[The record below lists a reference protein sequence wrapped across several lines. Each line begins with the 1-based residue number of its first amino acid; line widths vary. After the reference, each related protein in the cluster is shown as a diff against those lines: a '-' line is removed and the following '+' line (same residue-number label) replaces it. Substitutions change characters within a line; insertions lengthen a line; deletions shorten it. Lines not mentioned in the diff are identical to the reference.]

1 MISLLIT
8 RVCKTIKR
16 SRRSP
21 EIYEL
26 LEHAGYLSSTA
37 LSQRDAVVAT
47 IQNTMAAWEAGH
59 PHVPGAELA
68 KNIET
73 GLNQRDYLSSKAK
86 TSGQEM
92 VQRGP

>member
-1 MISLLIT
+1 
-8 RVCKTIKR
+8 
-16 SRRSP
+16 
-21 EIYEL
+21 
-26 LEHAGYLSSTA
+26 
-37 LSQRDAVVAT
+37 
-47 IQNTMAAWEAGH
+47 MAAWEAGQ

-73 GLNQRDYLSSKAK
+73 GLKQRDYLSSKAK